1 MTLRMV
7 RPDSKGRITLGRLA
21 EGISGFTV
29 TETEDHKIILEPYA
43 EIPAREKWLFSN
55 TLALGKVKQ
64 GLKEA
69 KEGKVSKKGS
79 FAKFADDDIE

>member
-21 EGISGFTV
+21 EGVSGFSV
-29 TETEDHKIILEPYA
+29 TETEDHKIILEPYT
-43 EIPAREKWLFSN
+43 EIPVREKWLFN
-55 TLALGKVKQ
+55 NRVAQGKVKQ
-64 GLKEA
+64 GLEDA
-69 KEGKVSKKGS
+69 KLSKISKKGS